1 MVDVRR
7 VDVFFRY
14 YFVGLLDVGSV
25 YMSRIYICEILS
37 YLCSMMSVL
46 FLLVCC
52 MYRSSHSW
60 ETLPDESAPPPRR
73 THSWEADWDPEHVY
87 ESDSDSEDVVI
98 TPEDEFIAFNVS
110 MLLERTLNARQF
122 CITMHWAG
130 QAPGWDKAKRLGY
143 PPDQPSGHYNRHLM
157 EN

>member
-1 MVDVRR
+1 
-7 VDVFFRY
+7 
-14 YFVGLLDVGSV
+14 
-25 YMSRIYICEILS
+25 
-37 YLCSMMSVL
+37 
-46 FLLVCC
+46 